1 MLEIVRLS
9 RAGVGPTG
17 TIEDAARCYRVGIVD
32 NPWGKPYLRE
42 RLATAPERIGRRVR
56 GQDQAIRRALDD
68 AGFTHTPIMA
78 YSTKF
83 ASALYGPFREA
94 GGSALKGDR
103 KSYQMN
109 PMNRREAIRESL
121 LDEQEGAD
129 ALMVKPAGAYLD
141 IIRDIREASRL
152 PVAAYQVSGEYAMI
166 KFGAQAGAIDE
177 DRVVR
182 ETLGS
187 IKRAGADLIFTYFAM
202 DLALAGI

>member
-1 MLEIVRLS
+1 MSDTCFCEYTDHGHCGVMHNHEVDNDQTLINLGKQAVAAA
-9 RAGVGPTG
+9 RAGADVIAPS
-17 TIEDAARCYRVGIVD
+17 AAMDGQ
-32 NPWGKPYLRE
+32 
-42 RLATAPERIGRRVR
+42 VR
-56 GQDQAIRRALDD
+56 AIRQALDA
-68 AGFTHTPIMA
+68 AGFTHIPIMA

-109 PMNRREAIRESL
+109 PMNRREALRESL

-141 IIRDIREASRL
+141 IIRDIREASNL
-152 PVAAYQVSGEYAMI
+152 PLAAYQVSGEYAMI

-182 ETLGS
+182 ESLGA